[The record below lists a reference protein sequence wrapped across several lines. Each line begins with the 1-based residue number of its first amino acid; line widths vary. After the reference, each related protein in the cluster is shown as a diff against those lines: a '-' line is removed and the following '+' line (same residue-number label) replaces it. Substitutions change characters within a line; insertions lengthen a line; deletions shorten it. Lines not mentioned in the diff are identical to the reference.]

1 MSDITLY
8 AFPGRTRAE
17 RVMWTLVELNMDYKL
32 IRLDLSKGEHKSE
45 AFRELSPSGKVPV
58 LLHNGDVYTES
69 LAIMEYLNSISK
81 TKHLV
86 PMDAKE
92 NYIFRNRLSYGQSEI
107 EAYLWI
113 ADQATRLTNWY
124 SWPKGTELDCIKL
137 AGKSATVIN
146 NWLDES
152 EYIAGDVFTMADIY
166 FYSLLTWAQVYDLVF
181 TDRTNE
187 YMREMESRD
196 AFPEMLK
203 AKSPTL

>member
-17 RVMWTLVELNMDYKL
+17 RVMWALAELNMEYKL
-32 IRLDLSKGEHKSE
+32 IRLDLSKREHKSE
-45 AFRELSPSGKVPV
+45 VFLKLNPSGKVPV
-58 LLHNGDVYTES
+58 LLHDDEIYTES
-69 LAIMEYLNSISK
+69 LAIMEYLNDISV
-81 TKHLV
+81 TQHLI
-86 PMDAKE
+86 PRQAKQ
-92 NYIFRNRLSYGQSEI
+92 NYLFRNRLSYGQSEV

-113 ADQATRLTNWY
+113 ADQATRLTSWY

-137 AGKSATVIN
+137 AGKNATVIN

-166 FYSLLTWAQVYDLVF
+166 FYSLMTWAQVYELGF
-181 TDRTNE
+181 SDRAND
-187 YMREMESRD
+187 YMRELESRD

-203 AKSPTL
+203 AKSPTV